1 MFPRT
6 QDLPDVTNAKTV
18 MSGKSFLF
26 DFTAGDFIIRDGK
39 LVECKGIDAIKVWI
53 EKILRTEKGRFRI
66 YNDTDYGCRIEDLLV
81 GSNYPVEFIEAELK
95 REIEDALKQNLN
107 ILSVSNFNI
116 ERSASRITVS
126 MEVETSDSGRNTVAI
141 AL

>member
-6 QDLPDVTNAKTV
+6 QDLPDVTNAETV

-95 REIEDALKQNLN
+95 REIEDALKQNPN
-107 ILSVSNFNI
+107 ILSVSNFSI
-116 ERSASRITVS
+116 ERTASGITVS

>member
-1 MFPRT
+1 MFPKT
-6 QDLPDVTNAKTV
+6 QDLTV
-18 MSGKSFLF
+18 IAAEDTAASGKSFLF
-26 DFTAGDFIIRDGK
+26 DFTAGDFVISDGK
-39 LVECKGIDAIKVWI
+39 LIECEGIDAIKVWI

-116 ERSASRITVS
+116 ERSASGITVS

>member
-1 MFPRT
+1 MFPKT
-6 QDLPDVTNAKTV
+6 QDLTV
-18 MSGKSFLF
+18 IAAEDTAASGKSFLF
-26 DFTAGDFIIRDGK
+26 DFTAGDFVISDGK
-39 LVECKGIDAIKVWI
+39 LIECEGIDAIKVWI

-66 YNDTDYGCRIEDLLV
+66 YNDTDYGCRTEDLIV
-81 GSNYPVEFIEAELK
+81 GSNYPIAFIEAELK
-95 REIEDALKQNLN
+95 REVEDALLQNPN

-116 ERSASRITVS
+116 ERTASGITVS

>member
-1 MFPRT
+1 M
-6 QDLPDVTNAKTV
+6 
-18 MSGKSFLF
+18 
-26 DFTAGDFIIRDGK
+26 
-39 LVECKGIDAIKVWI
+39 
-53 EKILRTEKGRFRI
+53 
-66 YNDTDYGCRIEDLLV
+66 LV

-95 REIEDALKQNLN
+95 REIEDALMQNSN

-116 ERSASRITVS
+116 ERTASGITVS